1 MISNK
6 DKLAKQKLKTENKA
20 GKKAEKSTISFWTD
34 ERKWMLL
41 PFVFSIIVY
50 LTALSNDFVEWDDN
64 RYVYDNPDLGK
75 WNWEGWKYLLGKY
88 VMGNWHPLTMI
99 SLSIDKLIFDLN
111 PAGFHATNILLHGIN
126 SALLYLLFIRLT
138 KNSFVSVVAS
148 TLFAVHPLHVE
159 SVAWISE
166 RKDVLYTCGTLG
178 SLIYW
183 HQWIKTSRQQYWLIS
198 LVLFFLACTAKAQ
211 AVIMP
216 VAALLITAWE
226 KPNTLKEVKSLLPIA
241 PYFVLSL
248 IIGMVAIDAQT
259 EGGNVRIFREYT
271 WLDQLL
277 IALYGLFLYLA
288 KTIAPIA
295 QSAYYPYPLKENGSL
310 PGLYFIV
317 PFILLALSGLILY
330 FSRKNKII
338 WFGMGFFLIAI
349 LPVLQ
354 IMPVGETMIS
364 ERYYYLPSAGLF
376 LVLAWLIAQI
386 PIPSKVQMLLASALV
401 LASGYLC
408 HQRVNI
414 WNNTYSLFLNV
425 MHQHENVPVAYNNIA
440 NQFTKDKK
448 YKLAIPLY
456 KKALSIRPKYAIG
469 WHNLGNNYTHLGK
482 YPQALKSFK
491 EYLTIRPDDEVVFKK
506 IGTVYS
512 KMGSESAAANNL
524 ADAEKYLILAIEH
537 DPDLAEC
544 YVNLGNIA
552 AMKQDFVTAENRY
565 NSALILNPEN
575 SGTWFNLG
583 LMRLQSGKDQ
593 EGVEAIRKAAG
604 LGHAQASQWLSQ
616 RGNS

>member
-1 MISNK
+1 
-6 DKLAKQKLKTENKA
+6 LAKQKLKVENKT
-20 GKKAEKSTISFWTD
+20 GKKEETSAIAFWTE
-34 ERKWMLL
+34 ERKWMLV
-41 PFVFSIIVY
+41 PFVLSILVY
-50 LTALSNDFVEWDDN
+50 LAALSNDFVEWDDN

-99 SLSIDKLIFDLN
+99 SLSLDKLLFNLN
-111 PAGFHATNILLHGIN
+111 PAGFHATNILFHGIN
-126 SALLYLLFIRLT
+126 SALLYLLCVRLT
-138 KNSFVSVVAS
+138 KNSVIALIAS
-148 TLFAVHPLHVE
+148 SLFAVHPMHVE

-166 RKDVLYTCGTLG
+166 RKDVLYTCGTLA

-183 HQWIKTSRQQYWLIS
+183 HQWVITQKQQFWIIS

-226 KPNTLKEVKSLLPIA
+226 KPDTLKEIKSFISIGPFFI
-241 PYFVLSL
+241 LSL
-248 IIGMVAIDAQT
+248 IIGIVAIDAQT

-271 WLDQLL
+271 WLDQIL

-295 QSAYYPYPLKENGSL
+295 QSAYYPYPIKENGSL
-310 PGLYFIV
+310 P
-317 PFILLALSGLILY
+317 ILY
-330 FSRKNKII
+330 FVVPIILVLLSGTIFYFSKKHKII

-376 LVLAWLIAQI
+376 MVVAWLIAQI
-386 PIPSKVQMLLASALV
+386 PLPGKVHTLLASVLLLAL
-401 LASGYLC
+401 GYLC
-408 HQRVNI
+408 HQRVKI
-414 WNNTYSLFLNV
+414 WNNTYSLFLDV

-448 YKLAIPLY
+448 YDIAIPLY

-469 WHNLGNNYTHLGK
+469 WHNLGNNYTHLGN

-491 EYLTIRPDDEVVFKK
+491 QYLSIRPDDEVVFKK

-524 ADAEKYLILAIEH
+524 TDAEKYLILALEH
-537 DPDLAEC
+537 DPDLTEC

-552 AMKQDFVTAENRY
+552 AMKQDFGTAENRY
-565 NSALILNPEN
+565 NSALMLNPEN

-583 LMRLQSGKDQ
+583 MMRLQSGKNQ
-593 EGVEAIRKAAG
+593 EGVEAIRKAAN
-604 LGHAQASQWLSQ
+604 LGNTQAAQWLSQ
-616 RGNS
+616 TGNS